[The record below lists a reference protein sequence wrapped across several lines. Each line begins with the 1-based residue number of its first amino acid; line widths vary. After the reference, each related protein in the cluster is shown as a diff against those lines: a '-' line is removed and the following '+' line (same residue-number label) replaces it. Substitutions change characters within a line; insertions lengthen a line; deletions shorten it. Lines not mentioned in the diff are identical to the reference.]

1 MAKENAMRLAELPT
15 PSLILDRATLTANC
29 AAMAARAA
37 KLGVRL
43 RPHLKTA
50 KSAEAARI
58 AVAGQ
63 FGGITVSTLAEARY
77 FASHG
82 FRDIT
87 YAVGLAPGKL
97 DEIARLQAGG
107 ARLQLVTDNA
117 ATAHAAAARA
127 EALGVS
133 LQFLIEIDTGGGR
146 AGVLPDSPE
155 LIEIGRAIEVSPR
168 LSLVGVL
175 THAGHSYKKKGA
187 DEIAAVAEEE
197 RAGVVRAAERLA
209 AAGLPSPVVSVGATP
224 TAIFARALPGV
235 TEMRPGVYTLMDLYQ
250 MAIGVCR
257 REDIA
262 ASVLATVIGHN
273 ARTGRI
279 LIDAGALALSQDRGA
294 ASLMEHTGFGWV
306 CDAGGKPIDGLYVA
320 EVNQEHGM
328 IAAAKGAPPW
338 ARLPLGARVRI
349 LPNHACMMAA
359 PYARYHVVEGG
370 DDVIAVW
377 DKATG
382 W

>member
-1 MAKENAMRLAELPT
+1 MRLADLST
-15 PSLILDRATLTANC
+15 PSLILDRGTLAANC

-58 AVAGQ
+58 ATAGQ

-77 FASHG
+77 FAGHG

-87 YAVGLAPGKL
+87 YGVGIAPGKL
-97 DEIARLQAGG
+97 DEVARLQAEG
-107 ARLQLVTDNA
+107 ARLQLVTDDVATVGAVAQRALELKA
-117 ATAHAAAARA
+117 AFQ
-127 EALGVS
+127 L
-133 LQFLIEIDTGGGR
+133 LIEIDTGGGR
-146 AGVLPDSPE
+146 AGVLPEAPA
-155 LIEIGRAIEVSPR
+155 LLEIGRAIAAAPG
-168 LSLVGVL
+168 LSLLGVM
-175 THAGHSYKKKGA
+175 THAGHSYRCKGGDA
-187 DEIAAVAEEE
+187 IAAVAEEE
-197 RAGVVRAAERLA
+197 RAGVVRAAERLE

-224 TAIFARALPGV
+224 TAMFARALPGV

-262 ASVLATVIGHN
+262 ASVLASVIGHN
-273 ARTGRI
+273 PRTGRI

-306 CDAGGKPIDGLYVA
+306 CDAVTGKPLDGLYVA

-328 IAAAKGAPPW
+328 IAAAKGAPPFE
-338 ARLPLGARVRI
+338 RLPLGARVRI
-349 LPNHACMMAA
+349 LPNHVCMMAA
-359 PYARYHVVEGG
+359 PYDRYHVVEGG
-370 DDVIAVW
+370 ADVVAVW